1 MILKELRKKLNMI
14 KTNYLENKVFD
25 KNPSLL
31 RSLSDKKNNNFNFNK
46 IKKFKKFKTV
56 VIIGM
61 GGSILGSKALYTFL
75 RHKIKKILYS

>member
-1 MILKELRKKLNMI
+1 MI
-14 KTNYLENKVFD
+14 KADNFKDKILN

-31 RSLSDKKNNNFNFNK
+31 RSLSAKKSNNFNFNK

-61 GGSILGSKALYTFL
+61 GGSILGSKALYSFL
-75 RHKIKKILYS
+75 KHKIKTPICDWLHKET